1 MTDNEIKKALECC
14 TSNRTTC
21 EKCPCF
27 GAEIKDKITCELK
40 MTKNALDLINR
51 QQAEIERYK
60 ETYGCYPVWN
70 VPCENVFVLSM
81 SCDDYEDFKNQL
93 KAEAIKEF
101 ANEILSPFER
111 QTYLSKRDLETIVKN
126 LAKYY

>member
-1 MTDNEIKKALECC
+1 MTDNQIIKALEFCANHDNG
-14 TSNRTTC
+14 S
-21 EKCPCF
+21 CF
-27 GAEIKDKITCELK
+27 GCPLLKNKDCFQTLSR
-40 MTKNALDLINR
+40 ASLDLINR

-101 ANEILSPFER
+101 AERLKEKAKNNEWNG
-111 QTYLSKRDLETIVKN
+111 TICGVDIDNLVKEMVGEE
-126 LAKYY
+126 